1 MGSETKEK
9 NFFRKILVHTAEMRQ
24 QANERRAVL
33 CGVVGARGHV
43 DMNINYGA
51 SQFKPSQVKLR
62 MVYCYGIDFFFFSIS
77 FVCVMRSFQIQL
89 RRITCME

>member
-62 MVYCYGIDFFFFSIS
+62 MVYCYGIDFFLLH
-77 FVCVMRSFQIQL
+77 FVCL
-89 RRITCME
+89 RHEKFSNSIT